1 MLIQVI
7 LVLLVILV
15 IILAGVKLGLKIK
28 ELEVQIFFWILYVVS
43 IFTFF
48 LFILCG
54 YIYYTFRNKT
64 GALGPRGFQGEPG
77 EKGDPG
83 SCDQNLCRARTI
95 AILMEKLV
103 EKHNNGPMPSNVKN
117 TICGFLTMANGGEKN
132 SEILKH
138 WDLLDVKV
146 FNDIFTQE
154 LSKVD
159 NVINQEQDLSG
170 PIRGTVT
177 KFNTQSNDDSKL
189 LVEFVNTNLC
199 VNQQVGAN

>member
-7 LVLLVILV
+7 LVLLVIV
-15 IILAGVKLGLKIK
+15 GIILVGAKLGLKIK
-28 ELEVQIFFWILYVVS
+28 ELEVQIFFWILYGVS

-103 EKHNNGPMPSNVKN
+103 EKHNNSPVPSNVKKS
-117 TICGFLTMANGGEKN
+117 ICGFLTLPDTGPKN
-132 SEILKH
+132 SDRLKK
-138 WDLLDVKV
+138 WNLLDVKI

-159 NVINQEQDLSG
+159 NIINEAQDLST
-170 PIRGTVT
+170 PIGGTVT
-177 KFNTQSNDDSKL
+177 KFNTQSNDDSKH
-189 LVEFVNTNLC
+189 LVEFDINNLC
-199 VNQQVGAN
+199 LNQQVGAS

>member
-7 LVLLVILV
+7 LVLLVIV
-15 IILAGVKLGLKIK
+15 GIILVGAKLGLKIK
-28 ELEVQIFFWILYVVS
+28 ELEVQIFFWILYGVS

-103 EKHNNGPMPSNVKN
+103 EKHNNSPVPSNVKKS
-117 TICGFLTMANGGEKN
+117 ICGFFFK
-132 SEILKH
+132 
-138 WDLLDVKV
+138 
-146 FNDIFTQE
+146 
-154 LSKVD
+154 
-159 NVINQEQDLSG
+159 
-170 PIRGTVT
+170 
-177 KFNTQSNDDSKL
+177 
-189 LVEFVNTNLC
+189 
-199 VNQQVGAN
+199 